1 MNLPSLSELFIS
13 FRNAF
18 VRFPLSVLFA
28 LLCCFLS
35 VYMIEYDIN
44 EKSPVFKLLTASI
57 IGVPLMISARIFS
70 ERFNRNGISKYI
82 AYASGLAVLALYIIF
97 IAPDFESSKVVR
109 PIRFT
114 SVLIFSHLLV
124 SVAPY
129 LRIGQVEDFWE
140 YNKQIFVNWISGAL
154 YGIVMFLGCSVA
166 LLAVDNLFGVNIRGD
181 LYLEIFVIIASVFHP
196 IYFLANFPENF
207 HRISENEKYSA
218 IILNVVKYILIPLS
232 LLYIVILYLFAVKI
246 GIEATLPKGW
256 LASLVLSFSITG
268 MLTYLLNYQLPAIY
282 PDGNVL
288 LKWFKKWF
296 FVLMLPLV
304 VLLYIAII
312 RRVSD
317 YGFTPPRYFVM
328 LAAVWL
334 SWILAYFIISRKRK
348 IKLIPMSLIGFLAIG
363 SLSPVDAFQVSTR
376 SQYKRFIR
384 IFEEKNLVR
393 DGIIS
398 IDTTVTALNAKEQER
413 TGTILQV
420 LDAMNSLDKINE
432 HLPVRI
438 NEDSLESNKGREKL
452 MRALGIKD
460 AAHLI
465 QPEAFHNYYAAVHEP
480 ANIEGYKHL
489 RMMSVFKGVDATAG
503 FELSDD
509 QRTIYWKENQQ
520 LKATLEMKE
529 ILQTLSKKYSS
540 DNSGIQPDSLC
551 FNFDSPK
558 YNIRLC
564 IQQLGTESIGGEVR
578 INTLEALF
586 LYSEK

>member
-1 MNLPSLSELFIS
+1 
-13 FRNAF
+13 
-18 VRFPLSVLFA
+18 
-28 LLCCFLS
+28 
-35 VYMIEYDIN
+35 
-44 EKSPVFKLLTASI
+44 
-57 IGVPLMISARIFS
+57 
-70 ERFNRNGISKYI
+70 
-82 AYASGLAVLALYIIF
+82 
-97 IAPDFESSKVVR
+97 
-109 PIRFT
+109 
-114 SVLIFSHLLV
+114 
-124 SVAPY
+124 
-129 LRIGQVEDFWE
+129 
-140 YNKQIFVNWISGAL
+140 
-154 YGIVMFLGCSVA
+154 
-166 LLAVDNLFGVNIRGD
+166 
-181 LYLEIFVIIASVFHP
+181 
-196 IYFLANFPENF
+196 
-207 HRISENEKYSA
+207 
-218 IILNVVKYILIPLS
+218 
-232 LLYIVILYLFAVKI
+232 
-246 GIEATLPKGW
+246 
-256 LASLVLSFSITG
+256 
-268 MLTYLLNYQLPAIY
+268 
-282 PDGNVL
+282 
-288 LKWFKKWF
+288 
-296 FVLMLPLV
+296 
-304 VLLYIAII
+304 
-312 RRVSD
+312 
-317 YGFTPPRYFVM
+317 
-328 LAAVWL
+328 
-334 SWILAYFIISRKRK
+334 
-348 IKLIPMSLIGFLAIG
+348 MSLIGFLAIG